1 MKRGLEGIEYRV
13 LFVIFLSTIL
23 LLASEKSVYSARGV
37 TDDTITM
44 GVIFDQTGPAAE
56 PCLLP
61 TKAVRNLSR
70 FINKQGGIHGRKLK
84 VLVEDDRCAIPMAVS
99 SFKKL
104 VFRDKIISL
113 LGPTSSGGI
122 VALLRRVNKEKVPTI
137 PISAMERMVNPFQPY
152 IFTIQDI
159 YPGQMKVIVDYIMKD
174 LKAKNPRF
182 ALVLP
187 DNETGKSDLKP
198 ALERLKHYN
207 LEPVTKE
214 ILNYGSLDA
223 TSQVMNL
230 RRAKPDY
237 IIFCGSQPQPT
248 IVLLREQRKFGLK
261 VPLFCS
267 WASGSEEIIHMT
279 GDASQLFYVVHAAA
293 SWYDEGHGVA
303 KMREI
308 TLKYE
313 PDTEKYQRGKNYT
326 LGWIMVTVM
335 FEGMKRAGRN
345 LNGETLVKSLEGIKN
360 FDTGGLTVPISYS
373 STSHKGGNAWKI
385 FKADPSTE
393 KFIPKTGWR
402 SPE

>member
-1 MKRGLEGIEYRV
+1 MKKGVFVIDCRV
-13 LFVIFLSTIL
+13 LFMVLVSTIL
-23 LLASEKSVYSARGV
+23 VLVWGKPGYCAKGV

-70 FINKQGGIHGRKLK
+70 FINKQGGILGRKLK
-84 VLVEDDRCAIPMAVS
+84 IFVEDDRCAIPMAVS

-113 LGPTSSGGI
+113 LGPTSSGGVI
-122 VALLRRVNKEKVPTI
+122 ALLRSINKEKVPTI
-137 PISAMERMVNPFQPY
+137 PISAMERMVNPFQRY
-152 IFTIQDI
+152 IFTIQDT

-174 LKAKNPRF
+174 LKAKNPRI

-187 DNETGKSDLKP
+187 DNETGKADLKP
-198 ALERLKHYN
+198 AMERLKQYN
-207 LEPVTKE
+207 LEPVKKE

-230 RRAKPDY
+230 RRAQPDY
-237 IIFCGSQPQPT
+237 IISCGSQPQPT
-248 IVLLREQRKFGLK
+248 IVLLREMRKFGVK
-261 VPLFCS
+261 IPLFCS
-267 WASGSEEIIHMT
+267 WASGSEEVIRIT
-279 GDASQLFYVVHAAA
+279 GDASALLYVVHAAA
-293 SWYDEGHGVA
+293 SWYDEGPGVA

-313 PDTEKYQRGKNYT
+313 PNTEEYQRGKNYT
-326 LGWIMVTVM
+326 LGWVMVTVM